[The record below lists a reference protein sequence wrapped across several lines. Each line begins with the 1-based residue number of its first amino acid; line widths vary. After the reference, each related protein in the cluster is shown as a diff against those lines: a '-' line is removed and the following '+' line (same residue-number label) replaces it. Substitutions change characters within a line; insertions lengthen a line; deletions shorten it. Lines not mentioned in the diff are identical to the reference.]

1 MSKGSGD
8 EDDLTPKVT
17 EVSTNTPKINSSITV
32 IQIEASSETI
42 DGDDDIIHS
51 SQAEDDIG
59 SKLTEDSST
68 SNINSVTGI
77 QIEPSSETI
86 DEEEWIP
93 VTQTDELK
101 VCENDNENDDI
112 VPVSQVDDSDVITD
126 TDAKDSGK
134 KSKGQE

>member
-1 MSKGSGD
+1 MTT
-8 EDDLTPKVT
+8 LF
-17 EVSTNTPKINSSITV
+17 I
-32 IQIEASSETI
+32 
-42 DGDDDIIHS
+42 
-51 SQAEDDIG
+51 QAEDDLR
-59 SKLTEDSST
+59 SKVTEDSST